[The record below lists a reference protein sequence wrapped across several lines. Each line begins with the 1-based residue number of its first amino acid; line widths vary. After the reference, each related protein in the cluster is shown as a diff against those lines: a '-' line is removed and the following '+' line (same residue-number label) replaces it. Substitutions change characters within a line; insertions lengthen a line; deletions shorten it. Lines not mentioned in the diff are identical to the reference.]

1 MLGSPD
7 WFVDV
12 TELIRDWLRI
22 ENTQIAALDKQKYLV
37 GLKPGITSVYVGI

>member
-12 TELIRDWLRI
+12 TELVRDWLRI
-22 ENTQIAALDKQKYLV
+22 ENPYIAALDKQKHLI
-37 GLKPGITSVYVGI
+37 GLKPGITSLYVGI